1 MNWMMN
7 VQCIFF
13 IRYKDALYNHSRQS
27 KAISFVDIECLKYL
41 SGQVFM
47 TIVWLYRSV
56 IHKVYLSLLKT
67 GEVDTTS
74 KEGRKPV
81 IILCETQM
89 VYVLF
94 DSFLACGCYSQ
105 IEIPFDSENMPG
117 EASIHI

>member
-1 MNWMMN
+1 
-7 VQCIFF
+7 
-13 IRYKDALYNHSRQS
+13 
-27 KAISFVDIECLKYL
+27 
-41 SGQVFM
+41 M

-74 KEGRKPV
+74 KKGRKPV

-89 VYVLF
+89 VYVLL
-94 DSFLACGCYSQ
+94 DSFLACYFEIGCYSQ
-105 IEIPFDSENMPG
+105 IEIPFDNENMPG